1 MTSSDTQ
8 LATVPTAQD
17 AALSSVASSAGVYD
31 YTLKLAALSPDERR
45 HYLEKASKIKMDD
58 MSSISHYGS
67 ELSQVVSQNGNTLL
81 ESVRGNSTSE
91 AVELTNELLSQLNL
105 IDIDE
110 LNTTG
115 GFKGFLRRIPLVR
128 SLVRSV
134 DQIMVKYDTIADNV
148 EKISKKIGSAKIVA
162 MRDNATLE
170 QIYTN
175 NKLYIEQLRELI
187 IAAKL
192 RLQEVTDEIQRM
204 QENPLEYESYR
215 INDANNFRNAL
226 EKRISDMVTTEYILH
241 QNLFQIRAIQSNNI
255 AISDKSDNIVN
266 HIIPIWK
273 NQLSISI
280 VMNNQKA
287 SIDAQRRITDTTND
301 ILRKNAAILKTNSI
315 AVAKAAEESVVSLDT
330 LRETTQSLMDTLT
343 EVRKIQNDAS
353 KQHGAIET
361 TLLEYGKKLEA
372 TINESVR

>member
-1 MTSSDTQ
+1 MADNQIITTSQEESLSQ
-8 LATVPTAQD
+8 VAAT
-17 AALSSVASSAGVYD
+17 AGVYD
-31 YTLKLAALSPDERR
+31 YGMKLAALSPDEKKA
-45 HYLEKASKIKMDD
+45 YLEKASKIKMDD

-67 ELSQVVSQNGNTLL
+67 ELSQVVSSNGNTLL
-81 ESVRGNSTSE
+81 QSVRGNSTSE
-91 AVELTNELLSQLNL
+91 VVELTNELLSQLNL

-110 LNTTG
+110 LNTTS
-115 GFKGFLRRIPLVR
+115 GFKGFLRRIPGVR

-134 DQIMVKYDTIADNV
+134 DQIMVKYDTIAENV
-148 EKISKKIGSAKIVA
+148 EKIAKKIGTAKLVA
-162 MRDNATLE
+162 IRDNGTLE

-192 RLQEVTDEIQRM
+192 RMQEVDQEIKHM
-204 QENPLEYESYR
+204 QENPLEFESYK

-287 SIDAQRRITDTTND
+287 SIDAQKRITDTTNN
-301 ILRKNAAILKTNSI
+301 ILRKNAQILKTNSI
-315 AVAKAAEESVVSLDT
+315 AVARAAEESVVSLDT

-353 KQHGAIET
+353 KQRAGIES

-372 TINESVR
+372 TINESVRAQ